1 MMNILDRIIEVKKKE
16 VLENKR
22 RVPVSEL
29 ENMEYYNRKTISVVK
44 RLKDPQLSGIIT
56 EYKRASPSK
65 GLINGTAGVEEVV
78 RGYAANKAVA
88 ISVLTDTDFFQGSLE
103 DLKTA
108 RAAVPDV
115 PLLRKDFV
123 INEYQLVEAKSYGAD
138 LILLIAA
145 CLTPAEVK
153 RLASFAHFLGLEVL
167 LEIHA
172 ADELDHICDEV
183 DIVGVNNRNL
193 KTFEVDIRHSL
204 ELVKQIPEGKAR
216 ISESGIYSMDTIQ
229 LLKEGGFDGFL
240 VGENF
245 MREKDP
251 ALAFRNFTGTNI

>member
-1 MMNILDRIIEVKKKE
+1 MNILERIIEVKKKE
-16 VLENKR
+16 VIEDRVK
-22 RVPVSEL
+22 VPVSEL
-29 ENMEYYNRKTISVVK
+29 EKMEYYNRPAISVVK

-65 GLINGTAGVEEVV
+65 GLINGTARVEDVV
-78 RGYAANKAVA
+78 KGYADNKAVA
-88 ISVLTDTDFFQGSLE
+88 ISVLTDRNFFQGSLE
-103 DLKTA
+103 DLRTA

-115 PLLRKDFV
+115 PLLRKDFM
-123 INEYQLVEAKSYGAD
+123 IDEYQLTEAKAYGAD

-145 CLTPAEVK
+145 CLSAADVK
-153 RLASFAHFLGLEVL
+153 RLASFAHSLGLEVL

-172 ADELDHICDEV
+172 AEELDHICDEV

-204 ELVKQIPEGKAR
+204 ELLKRIPENKAR

-229 LLKEGGFDGFL
+229 LLREGGFDGFL

-251 ALAFRNFTGTNI
+251 ALAFRNFTAGNI